1 MKKKIFLTIICLL
14 FCVFNLFFPHWGVGG
29 FAIAQKE
36 SFPKGYFIF
45 PINPGQ
51 KNTLA
56 GVLGDLRTNHF
67 HAGIDIRTQQR
78 EGLQVLAAADGY
90 ISRIKVQTT
99 GYGNVLFIK
108 HPNGMTTVYGH
119 LLSYAEPVGSYLR
132 QKQYERQS
140 FDIELNPSPEQFP
153 VRKGQLIALSGNT
166 GGSAGPHLHFE
177 IRDSKDNYLNPLFF
191 DFAEVEDDVSPYF
204 NSLAI
209 RPMSL
214 QSRVNGEFERVSFRP
229 VRQKD
234 GSYTLS
240 QTVKAWGELGLE
252 LIAFDAM
259 NGVNFRNGINCVE
272 IKMDGKEVFAYN
284 MTSFPSWSTRDY
296 NNLIDYATEQRTGS
310 RYLRC
315 YDPDGNQ
322 FGLQKT
328 DAFRGKLQIR
338 DTLTHEVQVTL
349 FDSYENSSVLRLKIK
364 GEPPEDLPV
373 PPVESDDLPSLAYM
387 KTEIE
392 ENVFKIKALGLS
404 QLAPAEVFVKKRRF
418 LLAPA
423 YKSSGETVY
432 LLDLREALPDS
443 IKIGAKTLQTHF
455 RQRIRPDRVE
465 TYTGDRYTLRFGNK
479 SVFDTLYL
487 AVQSRPNGLI
497 INDDYTPLRD
507 AIGINFTPDEMPEN
521 PEKTHAYRLD
531 GNRTRF
537 VGGEWRGN
545 VFDFTTR
552 ELGSF
557 TLATD
562 ATPPSVQL
570 IQSNKKMI
578 SARISD
584 GMSGIAQFNAYVNG
598 AWVLMNY
605 DYKRNYI
612 WSEKLVDSLD
622 FEGPLRLEVIDRA
635 GNIALIETEIK
646 EAAPRPAARPKS
658 KRTTAAKRGKVKSKT
673 SSKSKKPTKRRKR

>member
-1 MKKKIFLTIICLL
+1 MIKRLCLL
-14 FCVFNLFFPHWGVGG
+14 VFYFLLLISYSFS
-29 FAIAQKE
+29 QRLQQE
-36 SFPKGYFIF
+36 TFPKGYFLF

-99 GYGNVLFIK
+99 GYGNVIFIK

-119 LLSYAEPVGSYLR
+119 LLSYAEPMGSYLR

-140 FDIELNPSPEQFP
+140 FDMELNPSPEQFP

-177 IRDSKDNYLNPLFF
+177 IRDSKDSYLNPLFF
-191 DFAEVEDDVSPYF
+191 DFSEVEDDASPYF
-204 NSLAI
+204 SSLAL

-214 QSRVNGEFERVSFRP
+214 QSRVGGEFERVSFHP
-229 VRQKD
+229 IRQKD

-259 NGVNFRNGINCVE
+259 SGVNFRNGVNCVE
-272 IKMDGKEVFAYN
+272 IKVDGKEIFAYN

-315 YDPDGNQ
+315 YNPDGNQ

-328 DAFRGKLQIR
+328 DAFRGKIQIR

-364 GEPPEDLPV
+364 GEPSEELPLPEI
-373 PPVESDDLPSLAYM
+373 ETETNGFPSLAYM
-387 KTEIE
+387 KMEVE
-392 ENVFKIKALGLS
+392 ENVLKINALKLS
-404 QLAPAEVFVKKRRF
+404 QLVPAEVFMNKKSF

-432 LLDLREALPDS
+432 LLDLREAFPDS
-443 IKIGAKTLQTHF
+443 IRIGNKILKTDF
-455 RQRIRPDRVE
+455 RQRIAPNRIE
-465 TYTGDRYTLRFGNK
+465 TYKEDRYTLRFGNQ
-479 SVFDTLYL
+479 SIFDTLYL
-487 AVQSRPNGLI
+487 SVQSRPNGLI
-497 INDDYTPLRD
+497 INDEYTPLRD
-507 AIGINFTPDEMPEN
+507 AIGVYFQPEIMPEN
-521 PEKTHAYRLD
+521 PEKTHAYRID
-531 GNRTRF
+531 GGRMRF
-537 VGGEWRGN
+537 VGGKWQDN
-545 VFDFTTR
+545 AIDFTTR
-552 ELGSF
+552 ELGNF
-557 TLATD
+557 TLGTD
-562 ATPPSVQL
+562 TTPPSVNL
-570 IQSNKKMI
+570 IQSNKKNI

-584 GMSGIAQFNAYVNG
+584 GMSGIAQFNAYVSG
-598 AWVLMNY
+598 EWVLMNY

-612 WSEKLVDSLD
+612 WSDKLVDSLD
-622 FEGPLRLEVIDRA
+622 FEGPLRLEVTDRA
-635 GNIALIETEIK
+635 GNIALVETEIK
-646 EAAPRPAARPKS
+646 EATPRPAAR
-658 KRTTAAKRGKVKSKT
+658 
-673 SSKSKKPTKRRKR
+673 SKSKKAAAIKRGKSKSKPKTKAKSKKTTKRRKR

>member
-1 MKKKIFLTIICLL
+1 MLVLPFLILTSYS
-14 FCVFNLFFPHWGVGG
+14 FSQRV
-29 FAIAQKE
+29 QQE
-36 SFPKGYFIF
+36 TFPKGYFLF

-90 ISRIKVQTT
+90 ISKIKVQTT
-99 GYGNVLFIK
+99 GYGNVIFIK
-108 HPNGMTTVYGH
+108 HTNGMTTVYGH
-119 LLSYAEPVGSYLR
+119 LLSYAEPMGSYLR
-132 QKQYERQS
+132 LKQYERKT

-177 IRDSKDNYLNPLFF
+177 IRDSKDSYLNPLFF
-191 DFAEVEDDVSPYF
+191 DFVEVEDEVSPYF
-204 NSLAI
+204 NSLAL

-252 LIAFDAM
+252 LVAFDAM
-259 NGVNFRNGINCVE
+259 SGVNFRNGVNCVE
-272 IKMDGKEVFAYN
+272 IKVDGKEIFAYN

-315 YDPDGNQ
+315 YNPDGNQ
-322 FGLQKT
+322 FSLQKT
-328 DAFRGKLQIR
+328 DAFRGKIQIQ
-338 DTLTHEVQVTL
+338 DTLTHEIQVTL

-364 GEPPEDLPV
+364 GEPAEDLPI
-373 PPVESDDLPSLAYM
+373 PSVESDVFPSLAYM
-387 KTEIE
+387 KTEVD
-392 ENVFKIKALGLS
+392 ENVLKINALGLS
-404 QLAPAEVFVKKRRF
+404 QLVPAEVFVKQNSF

-423 YKSSGETVY
+423 YKSSGQTVY

-443 IKIGAKTLQTHF
+443 IRIGNKILKTDF
-455 RQRIRPDRVE
+455 RQRIIPNRIE
-465 TYTGDRYTLRFGNK
+465 TYKEDRYTLRFGNQ
-479 SVFDTLYL
+479 SIFDTLYL
-487 AVQSRPNGLI
+487 SVQSRPNGLI
-497 INDDYTPLRD
+497 INDENTPLRD
-507 AIGINFTPDEMPEN
+507 AVGVNFQPEIMPEN
-521 PEKTHAYRLD
+521 PEKTHAYRID
-531 GNRTRF
+531 GGRMRF
-537 VGGEWRGN
+537 VGGKWQDN
-545 VFDFTTR
+545 SIDFTTR
-552 ELGSF
+552 ELGNF
-557 TLATD
+557 ALGTD
-562 ATPPSVQL
+562 TTPPSVNL
-570 IQSNKKMI
+570 IQSNKKNI

-584 GMSGIAQFNAYVNG
+584 GMSGIAQFNAYVNNE
-598 AWVLMNY
+598 WVLMNY

-612 WSEKLVDSLD
+612 WSDKLVDSLD

-646 EAAPRPAARPKS
+646 EAAPRPAARSKS
-658 KRTTAAKRGKVKSKT
+658 KRATAVKRGKSRTKSKT
-673 SSKSKKPTKRRKR
+673 SSKAKKSTKRRKR

>member
-1 MKKKIFLTIICLL
+1 MIKRLCLL
-14 FCVFNLFFPHWGVGG
+14 VLHLLILISYSFS
-29 FAIAQKE
+29 QRTQQT
-36 SFPKGYFIF
+36 FPKGYFLF

-67 HAGIDIRTQQR
+67 HAGIDVRTQQR
-78 EGLQVLAAADGY
+78 EGLEVLAAADGY

-99 GYGNVLFIK
+99 GYGNVIFIK

-119 LLSYAEPVGSYLR
+119 LLSYAEPMGSYLR
-132 QKQYERQS
+132 QKQYERQT

-177 IRDSKDNYLNPLFF
+177 IRDSKDSYLNPLFF

-204 NSLAI
+204 NALAI

-214 QSRVNGEFERVSFRP
+214 QSRVNGEFERISFRP

-259 NGVNFRNGINCVE
+259 KGVNFRNGVNCVE
-272 IKMDGKEVFAYN
+272 IKIDGQEIFAYN

-315 YDPDGNQ
+315 YNPDGNQ
-322 FGLQKT
+322 FSIQKT

-349 FDSYENSSVLRLKIK
+349 FDSYENSSVLRMKIK
-364 GEPPEDLPV
+364 GEPPEDLPL
-373 PPVESDDLPSLAYM
+373 PAVEPDELPNLAYM
-387 KTEIE
+387 KTEVD
-392 ENVFKIKALGLS
+392 ENVFKINALGLS
-404 QLAPAEVFVKKRRF
+404 QLVPAEVFVRKSSF

-443 IKIGAKTLQTHF
+443 IRIGNKILKTDF
-455 RQRIRPDRVE
+455 RQRIVPDRVE
-465 TYTGDRYTLRFGNK
+465 TYKDDRYTIRFGSK
-479 SVFDTLYL
+479 SIFDTLYL
-487 AVQSRPNGLI
+487 SVQPRPNGLI
-497 INDDYTPLRD
+497 INDENTPLRD
-507 AIGINFTPDEMPEN
+507 AVGVNFRPDFMPEN
-521 PEKTHAYRLD
+521 PEKTHVYRID
-531 GNRTRF
+531 GGRMRF
-537 VGGEWRGN
+537 VGGTWQDN
-545 VFDFTTR
+545 SIDFTTR
-552 ELGSF
+552 ELGNFS
-557 TLATD
+557 LGTD
-562 ATPPSVQL
+562 TTPPSVQL
-570 IQSNKKMI
+570 IQSNKKNI

-584 GMSGIAQFNAYVNG
+584 GMSGIDKFNAFVNG
-598 AWVLMNY
+598 EWVLMNY

-612 WSEKLVDSLD
+612 WSDKLVDSLD
-622 FEGPLRLEVIDRA
+622 FEGTLRLEVIDRA
-635 GNIALIETEIK
+635 GNVALIETEIK
-646 EAAPRPAARPKS
+646 EAAPRPAARSKS
-658 KRTTAAKRGKVKSKT
+658 KRATAVKRGKSRTKSKT
-673 SSKSKKPTKRRKR
+673 SSKAKKSTKRRKR

>member
-1 MKKKIFLTIICLL
+1 MIKRLYLPVLL
-14 FCVFNLFFPHWGVGG
+14 FLLLTSYSFSQRV
-29 FAIAQKE
+29 QQE
-36 SFPKGYFIF
+36 TFPKGYFLF

-90 ISRIKVQTT
+90 ISKIKVQTT
-99 GYGNVLFIK
+99 GYGNVIFIK
-108 HPNGMTTVYGH
+108 HTNGMTTVYGH
-119 LLSYAEPVGSYLR
+119 LLSYAEPMGSYLR
-132 QKQYERQS
+132 LKQYERKT

-177 IRDSKDNYLNPLFF
+177 IRDSKDSYLNPLFF
-191 DFAEVEDDVSPYF
+191 DFVEVEDEVSPYF
-204 NSLAI
+204 NSLAL

-252 LIAFDAM
+252 LVAFDAM
-259 NGVNFRNGINCVE
+259 SGVNFRNGVNCVE
-272 IKMDGKEVFAYN
+272 IKVDGKEIFAYN

-315 YDPDGNQ
+315 YNPDGNQ
-322 FGLQKT
+322 FSLQKT
-328 DAFRGKLQIR
+328 DAFRGKIQIQ
-338 DTLTHEVQVTL
+338 DTLTHEIQVTL

-364 GEPPEDLPV
+364 GEPAEDLPV
-373 PPVESDDLPSLAYM
+373 PSVESDVFPSLAYM
-387 KTEIE
+387 KTEVD
-392 ENVFKIKALGLS
+392 ENVLKINALGLS
-404 QLAPAEVFVKKRRF
+404 QLVPAEVFVKQNSF

-423 YKSSGETVY
+423 YKSSGQTVY

-443 IKIGAKTLQTHF
+443 IRIGNKILKTDF
-455 RQRIRPDRVE
+455 RQRIVPNRIE
-465 TYTGDRYTLRFGNK
+465 TYKEERYTLRFGNQ
-479 SVFDTLYL
+479 SIFDTLYL
-487 AVQSRPNGLI
+487 SVQARPNGLI
-497 INDDYTPLRD
+497 INDENTPLRD
-507 AIGINFTPDEMPEN
+507 AVGVNFQPEIMPEN
-521 PEKTHAYRLD
+521 PEKTHAYRID
-531 GNRTRF
+531 GGRMRF
-537 VGGEWRGN
+537 VGGKWQDN
-545 VFDFTTR
+545 AIDFTTR
-552 ELGSF
+552 ELGNF
-557 TLATD
+557 ALGTD
-562 ATPPSVQL
+562 TTPPSVNL
-570 IQSNKKMI
+570 IQSNKKNI

-584 GMSGIAQFNAYVNG
+584 GMSGIAQFNAYVNNE
-598 AWVLMNY
+598 WVLMNY

-646 EAAPRPAARPKS
+646 EAAPRPAARSKS
-658 KRTTAAKRGKVKSKT
+658 KRATAVKRGKSRTKSKT
-673 SSKSKKPTKRRKR
+673 SSKAKKSTKRRKR

>member
-1 MKKKIFLTIICLL
+1 MIKRLCLL
-14 FCVFNLFFPHWGVGG
+14 VLHFLFFISYS
-29 FAIAQKE
+29 FSQRLQQQT
-36 SFPKGYFIF
+36 FPKGYFLF

-67 HAGIDIRTQQR
+67 HAGIDVRTQQR
-78 EGLQVLAAADGY
+78 EGLEVLAAADGY

-99 GYGNVLFIK
+99 GYGNVIFIK

-119 LLSYAEPVGSYLR
+119 LLSYAEPMGSYLR
-132 QKQYERQS
+132 QKQYERQT

-177 IRDSKDNYLNPLFF
+177 IRDSKDSYLNPLFF

-204 NSLAI
+204 NALAI

-259 NGVNFRNGINCVE
+259 NGVNFRNGVNCVE
-272 IKMDGKEVFAYN
+272 IKIDGQEIFAYN

-315 YDPDGNQ
+315 YNPDGNQ
-322 FGLQKT
+322 FSIQKT

-373 PPVESDDLPSLAYM
+373 PAVEPEGSPSLAYM
-387 KTEIE
+387 KMEVD
-392 ENVFKIKALGLS
+392 ENVFKINALGLS
-404 QLAPAEVFVKKRRF
+404 QLVPAEVFVKKNSF

-423 YKSSGETVY
+423 YQSSGETVY

-443 IKIGAKTLQTHF
+443 IRIGSKIMKTDF
-455 RQRIRPDRVE
+455 RQRIVPDRVE
-465 TYTGDRYTLRFGNK
+465 TYKGDRYTIRFGSK
-479 SVFDTLYL
+479 SIFDTLYL
-487 AVQSRPNGLI
+487 SVQPRPNGLI
-497 INDDYTPLRD
+497 INDDITPLRD
-507 AIGINFTPDEMPEN
+507 AVGVTFQPDMMPEN
-521 PEKTHAYRLD
+521 PEKTHAYRID
-531 GNRTRF
+531 GGRMRF
-537 VGGEWRGN
+537 VGGTWQENRI
-545 VFDFTTR
+545 DFTTR
-552 ELGSF
+552 ELGNF
-557 TLATD
+557 ALGTD
-562 ATPPSVQL
+562 TTPPSVQL
-570 IQSNKKMI
+570 IQSNKKNI

-584 GMSGIAQFNAYVNG
+584 GMSGIDKFNAYVNG
-598 AWVLMNY
+598 EWVLMNY

-612 WSEKLVDSLD
+612 WSDKLVDSLD

-635 GNIALIETEIK
+635 GNMALIETEIK
-646 EAAPRPAARPKS
+646 EAAPRPAARSKS
-658 KRTTAAKRGKVKSKT
+658 KRGTAVKRGKARAKSKT
-673 SSKSKKPTKRRKR
+673 SSKSKKSAKRRKR

>member
-1 MKKKIFLTIICLL
+1 MIKRLYLPVLL
-14 FCVFNLFFPHWGVGG
+14 FLLLTSYSFSQRV
-29 FAIAQKE
+29 QQE
-36 SFPKGYFIF
+36 TFPKGYFLF

-90 ISRIKVQTT
+90 ISKIKVQTT
-99 GYGNVLFIK
+99 GYGNVIFIK
-108 HPNGMTTVYGH
+108 HTNGMTTVYGH
-119 LLSYAEPVGSYLR
+119 LLSYAEPMGSYLR
-132 QKQYERQS
+132 QKQYERKT

-177 IRDSKDNYLNPLFF
+177 IRDSKDSYLNPLFF
-191 DFAEVEDDVSPYF
+191 DFVEVEDEVSPYF
-204 NSLAI
+204 NSLAL

-252 LIAFDAM
+252 LVAFDAM
-259 NGVNFRNGINCVE
+259 SGVNFRNGVNCVE
-272 IKMDGKEVFAYN
+272 IKVDGKEIFAYN

-315 YDPDGNQ
+315 YNPDGNQ
-322 FGLQKT
+322 FSLQKT
-328 DAFRGKLQIR
+328 DAFRGKIQIQ
-338 DTLTHEVQVTL
+338 DTLTHEIQVTL

-364 GEPPEDLPV
+364 GEPAEDLPV
-373 PPVESDDLPSLAYM
+373 PSVESDVFPSLAYM
-387 KTEIE
+387 KTEVD
-392 ENVFKIKALGLS
+392 ENVLKINALGLS
-404 QLAPAEVFVKKRRF
+404 QLVPAEVFVKQNSF

-423 YKSSGETVY
+423 YKSSGQTVY

-443 IKIGAKTLQTHF
+443 IRIGNKILKTDF
-455 RQRIRPDRVE
+455 RQRIVPNRIE
-465 TYTGDRYTLRFGNK
+465 TYKEERYTLRFGNQ
-479 SVFDTLYL
+479 SIFDTLYL
-487 AVQSRPNGLI
+487 SVQARPNGLI
-497 INDDYTPLRD
+497 INDENTPLRD
-507 AIGINFTPDEMPEN
+507 AVGVNFQPEIMPEN
-521 PEKTHAYRLD
+521 PEKTHAYRID
-531 GNRTRF
+531 GGRMRF
-537 VGGEWRGN
+537 VGGKWQDDAI
-545 VFDFTTR
+545 DFTTR
-552 ELGSF
+552 ELRNFALG
-557 TLATD
+557 TD
-562 ATPPSVQL
+562 TTPPSVNL
-570 IQSNKKMI
+570 IQSNKKNI

-584 GMSGIAQFNAYVNG
+584 GMSGIAQFNAYVNNE
-598 AWVLMNY
+598 WVLMNY

-646 EAAPRPAARPKS
+646 EAAPRPAARSKS
-658 KRTTAAKRGKVKSKT
+658 KRATAVKRGKSRTKSKT
-673 SSKSKKPTKRRKR
+673 SSKAKKSTKRRKR